1 MDLTELQDI
10 DIADVTTWPIWFR
23 WIAVAVLGAGILYGG
38 FRYFVEPEQKIL
50 TKLESAEKQLKAT
63 YLTKKELVV
72 NLPAYRQ
79 QMEEIQDRFGV
90 VLRQLPDKTE
100 VPALL
105 IDISQVGL
113 ARGLQFQQ
121 FKPANTRAE
130 EFYIILPISI
140 QVSGTYHQLA
150 EFISDLAALPRI
162 VTLGNMAIKRQEGTT
177 LSMAAQ
183 LYTYQYLEES
193 LDLPNDKTIRTQ
205 G

>member
-1 MDLTELQDI
+1 MVVILG
-10 DIADVTTWPIWFR
+10 IA
-23 WIAVAVLGAGILYGG
+23 ILYAG
-38 FRYFVEPEQKIL
+38 YHYLIEPERSAL
-50 TKLESAEKQLKAT
+50 AKLERTEQQLKST

-79 QMEEIQDRFGV
+79 QMVEIQDRFGV
-90 VLRQLPDKTE
+90 VLKQLPDKTE

-121 FKPANTRAE
+121 FKPAQPRTE
-130 EFYIILPISI
+130 EFYIRLPISI

-162 VTLGNMAIKRQEGTT
+162 VTLGNMTIRRRQETN
-177 LSMAAQ
+177 LSMTAQ
-183 LYTYQYLEES
+183 LFTYQYLEE
-193 LDLPNDKTIRTQ
+193 DLTEAADEKVRAQ